1 MNKTTK
7 PTFFYCYLDN
17 ATILNHL
24 TDEQAGKLW
33 KMLFDYTNND
43 IKAEISDPILALAFD
58 VMVQQIDRDFKKY
71 QDKCEKNRANA
82 HQRKRPQT
90 NANDGSQEEEKEE
103 EKDKEEDKEENKEKE
118 KYKEEEKEDNIV
130 EQDSTVYSFEICEIV
145 EYLNEQLGTSYRSN
159 TNATR
164 KHIIARLKEGYTV
177 DDFKKVIDLKI
188 KEWRNTDMSKYLRP
202 ETLFGAKFESYLNS
216 PVKDDNLFRGY
227 EILN

>member
-43 IKAEISDPILALAFD
+43 VKADTSDTLLAMAFD

-82 HQRKRPQT
+82 YQRKRPQT
-90 NANDGSQEEEKEE
+90 TANDGSQEEEKEE
-103 EKDKEEDKEENKEKE
+103 EKDKEEDKE
-118 KYKEEEKEDNIV
+118 
-130 EQDSTVYSFEICEIV
+130 
-145 EYLNEQLGTSYRSN
+145 
-159 TNATR
+159 
-164 KHIIARLKEGYTV
+164 
-177 DDFKKVIDLKI
+177 
-188 KEWRNTDMSKYLRP
+188 
-202 ETLFGAKFESYLNS
+202 
-216 PVKDDNLFRGY
+216 KD
-227 EILN
+227 